1 MAAIICALSA
11 SSLSPRRCVPG
22 SSLAL
27 NPLFPLLRR
36 RSISL
41 PSKPLPVLR
50 KSIRAV
56 AEGEAATPVEGPATD
71 TVVAA
76 ATEDEEGATVA
87 VPVSPSDLLTMYF
100 QAEGTMDESAIPVVS
115 KALQGSEG
123 ISDVSVRVN
132 EGIATVELTK
142 QTTVQATGV
151 ASNLVEIIQ
160 GAGFKLQSL
169 NLSFEDEE
177 DAVAVL

>member
-1 MAAIICALSA
+1 MGF
-11 SSLSPRRCVPG
+11 RCVSVVGPQPKRTQSLTGKG
-22 SSLAL
+22 SAG
-27 NPLFPLLRR
+27 PERMDR
-36 RSISL
+36 MGEDWV
-41 PSKPLPVLR
+41 KGVGGG
-50 KSIRAV
+50 AV
-56 AEGEAATPVEGPATD
+56 AEGEAANPLEDPATD

-76 ATEDEEGATVA
+76 AMEEEEGATVA

-115 KALQGSEG
+115 KALQVSEG
-123 ISDVSVRVN
+123 ISDVSVRVD

-177 DAVAVL
+177 DAVAVR

>member
-1 MAAIICALSA
+1 MAAIYPLSA
-11 SSLSPRRCVPG
+11 SISSRRSLPG
-22 SSLAL
+22 LSLPL
-27 NPLFPLLRR
+27 NPLFPVLHR

-41 PSKPLPVLR
+41 SSKRLTVSR

-56 AEGEAATPVEGPATD
+56 AEGEAANPLEDPATD

-76 ATEDEEGATVA
+76 ATEEEEGATVA

-115 KALQGSEG
+115 KALQVSEG
-123 ISDVSVRVN
+123 ISDVSVRVD

-177 DAVAVL
+177 DAVAVR